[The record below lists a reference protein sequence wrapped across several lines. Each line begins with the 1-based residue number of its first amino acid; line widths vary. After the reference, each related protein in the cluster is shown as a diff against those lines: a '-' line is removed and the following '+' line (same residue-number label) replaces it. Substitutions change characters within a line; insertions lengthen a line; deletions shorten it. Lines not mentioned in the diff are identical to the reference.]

1 MILTVTLNPLLERR
15 IVYNTIKIGTINRG
29 GKIEVKAGGK
39 GINVSRQLN
48 NLGIENLALTFAGG
62 NCGREFK
69 DIIHREGIK
78 SVLVHTEANTREA
91 LISIDESAVSIT
103 SCFGSNAKVT

>member
-15 IVYNTIKIGTINRG
+15 IAYNTIKNGAVNRD
-29 GKIEVKAGGK
+29 GKIEVKSGGK

-62 NCGREFK
+62 SRSKEFK
-69 DIIHREGIK
+69 DALHREGMK
-78 SVLVHTEANTREA
+78 SVLVHTESSTREA

-103 SCFGSNAKVT
+103 SCFACDPSI